1 MQRRDC
7 GTRILKTSQLVL
19 HKPSRLR
26 QPTCD
31 DVRFEL
37 RGDLI
42 LDSLVQCL
50 ASGSIGGLS
59 TLRRLSGHTP
69 DASVLPAARARET
82 LQQAAEVE
90 RRGQMQPQLREHG
103 LGVME
108 EMTRDDALEM
118 NGRATVREW
127 CVDAEAK
134 QRSFTPMLGDAAVL
148 ATLARIMREGVDSGR
163 DTRASVWYKRS
174 IYKRL
179 ATTEAPA

>member
-1 MQRRDC
+1 MSAGYTAYSIPTTKLTAFPPGYNEDWLWCVLQRRDC

-69 DASVLPAARARET
+69 DASVPAGRPRQGDPAT
-82 LQQAAEVE
+82 GS
-90 RRGQMQPQLREHG
+90 RGGTSWTDAGRSLREHG

-108 EMTRDDALEM
+108 EMNPRL
-118 NGRATVREW
+118 
-127 CVDAEAK
+127 
-134 QRSFTPMLGDAAVL
+134 
-148 ATLARIMREGVDSGR
+148 MRWR
-163 DTRASVWYKRS
+163 
-174 IYKRL
+174 
-179 ATTEAPA
+179 